1 MNVNNHKK
9 GFVKSTKMKSK
20 QWKKHYKILRG
31 SDYLFYI
38 PLL

>member
-20 QWKKHYKILRG
+20 QWKKHN
-31 SDYLFYI
+31 
-38 PLL
+38 